1 MGSRWGPFNRGCTIA
16 CLKLSGNTPFIK
28 ELFMIA
34 KGVGLVVSKASL
46 NRPPGNTSDWQNVNF
61 FWEIILS
68 NWDEDT
74 GCKFVKLLD
83 EWTRWEWS
91 KSKGEMCDLIS
102 CTFWTKKIIKLGAC
116 FNIGLRTEF
125 MVLKRTLDS
134 LAFFAIKFEK
144 YLDFASLMEFW

>member
-1 MGSRWGPFNRGCTIA
+1 MSELLLLILAFIFIFTPDTYIGSKYWLSVYLICNNRYRPWKTHIGRPLGCTIA

-46 NRPPGNTSDWQNVNF
+46 NRSPGNTSDWQNVNF

-91 KSKGEMCDLIS
+91 KSKGERCDLIS
-102 CTFWTKKIIKLGAC
+102 CTFWT
-116 FNIGLRTEF
+116 
-125 MVLKRTLDS
+125 
-134 LAFFAIKFEK
+134 
-144 YLDFASLMEFW
+144 